1 MVDISSIVAA
11 SGTTT
16 TVKAPEQTLG
26 QDQFLNLLVAQLKNQ
41 NPLDPVDNSQMMAQL
56 AQFSQLEQTKQLATA
71 MTTFIKQQ
79 GAANAT
85 SLTALLGKH
94 VTAQGSSVSLTSG
107 TPVPLAFNLE
117 AKASTVNVQVLN
129 ESGIPVRTW
138 KGADQPAG
146 TQNTTWDG
154 KDDLG
159 KSLPTGLYSFTVTA
173 KGADGAAVAAST
185 QMTGVVTSIRY
196 DATGPVLIFDGGQVV
211 LPSTIVN
218 VQS

>member
-1 MVDISSIVAA
+1 MVDISSIVGA
-11 SGTTT
+11 SGTPA

-56 AQFSQLEQTKQLATA
+56 AQFSQLEQTKQMATA

-85 SLTALLGKH
+85 SLVALLGKH
-94 VTAQGSSVSLTSG
+94 VTAQGSGVSLTSG
-107 TPVPLAFNLE
+107 TPAPLSFNLD
-117 AKASTVNVQVLN
+117 AKASTVTVQVLN
-129 ESGIPVRTW
+129 ASGVPVRTW
-138 KGADQPAG
+138 KGTDQPAG
-146 TQNTTWDG
+146 TQSTTWDG

-159 KSLPTGLYSFTVTA
+159 KPLPSGQYSYTVTA
-173 KGADGAAVAAST
+173 KDAAGAAVSAST

-196 DATGPVLIFDGGQVV
+196 DATGPVLIFDAGQVV
-211 LPSTIVN
+211 LPSSIIN

>member
-1 MVDISSIVAA
+1 MVDISSIAGA
-11 SGTTT
+11 SGSPT
-16 TVKAPEQTLG
+16 TVKAPDQTLG

-56 AQFSQLEQTKQLATA
+56 AQFSQLEQTKQMATA

-94 VTAQGSSVSLTSG
+94 VTAQGSSVALTSG
-107 TPVPLAFNLE
+107 TPVPLSFNLD
-117 AKASTVNVQVLN
+117 AKATTVTVQVMN
-129 ESGIPVRTW
+129 ASGVPVRTW
-138 KGADQPAG
+138 KGADQPSG
-146 TQNTTWDG
+146 TQSTTWDG

-159 KSLPTGLYSFTVTA
+159 KALPTGLYTYTVTA
-173 KGADGAAVAAST
+173 KGADGTAVPAST

-211 LPSTIVN
+211 LPSSIVN
-218 VQS
+218 VQL

>member
-1 MVDISSIVAA
+1 MLETSSILAA
-11 SGTTT
+11 SGTPTT
-16 TVKAPEQTLG
+16 IKGPEQSLG

-41 NPLDPVDNSQMMAQL
+41 NPMDPVDNSQMMAQL
-56 AQFSQLEQTKQLATA
+56 AQFSQLEQTKQMATA

-94 VTAQGSSVSLTSG
+94 VTAQGSGFSLTAG
-107 TPVPLAFNLE
+107 TPSSLGFNLE
-117 AKASTVNVQVLN
+117 AKASTVTVQVLN
-129 ESGIPVRTW
+129 AAGAPVRTW
-138 KGADQPAG
+138 NGIDQPAG
-146 TQNTTWDG
+146 TQSMMWDG
-154 KDDLG
+154 KDDSG
-159 KSLPTGLYSFTVTA
+159 NKVPSGQYTFTVAAKTA
-173 KGADGAAVAAST
+173 NGTAVSSST

-196 DATGPVLIFDGGQVV
+196 DPSGPVLIFDAGQVV

>member
-1 MVDISSIVAA
+1 MLETSSILAA
-11 SGTTT
+11 SGTPT

-94 VTAQGSSVSLTSG
+94 VTAQGSGFSLTSG
-107 TPVPLAFNLE
+107 TPSPLAFNLE
-117 AKASTVNVQVLN
+117 AKASTVTVQILN
-129 ESGIPVRTW
+129 ASGLPVRTW
-138 KGADQPAG
+138 KGTDQPAG
-146 TQNTTWDG
+146 AQSTTWDG

-159 KSLPTGLYSFTVTA
+159 KTLPTGQYSFAVTA
-173 KGADGAAVAAST
+173 KAADGTAVSATT

-196 DATGPVLIFDGGQVV
+196 DAAGPVLIFDSGQVV
-211 LPSTIVN
+211 QPSGIVN

>member
-1 MVDISSIVAA
+1 MVEISSILAA
-11 SGTTT
+11 SGTPTK
-16 TVKAPEQTLG
+16 VKVPDQTLG

-56 AQFSQLEQTKQLATA
+56 AQFSQLEQTKQMATA

-85 SLTALLGKH
+85 SLVALLGKH
-94 VTAQGSSVSLTSG
+94 VTAQGSGFSLTSG
-107 TPVPLAFNLE
+107 TPSSLSFNLE
-117 AKASTVNVQVLN
+117 AKASSVTVQVLN
-129 ESGIPVRTW
+129 ASGLPVRTW
-138 KGADQPAG
+138 KGTDQPAG
-146 TQNTTWDG
+146 TQSTTWDG
-154 KDDLG
+154 KDDSG
-159 KSLPTGLYSFTVTA
+159 NKLPSGQYTFTMTA
-173 KGADGAAVAAST
+173 KAADGAAVSATT

-196 DATGPVLIFDGGQVV
+196 DATWPFLIFDAGQVV